1 MNKHESEVIMAQ
13 LMSERKTLRSI
24 GAVYEQAM
32 RDIDRKLRI
41 SDGKINTL
49 LSEIDDL
56 SDKEKS
62 SLQSQIYQRKF
73 QRSLKSQLNIMLKDL
88 TINQYSTV
96 NEHLKNSYHNGYIG
110 SLYNLNMQGIPL
122 LMPIDPYLVHRAIE
136 TDSKI
141 SEGLWQNLVDKT
153 DLFKRRIANHI
164 SRGIA
169 TAASYKDIA
178 VWLRVGTKASI
189 GRTMTVARTEGNRI
203 YNAAALDCG
212 KGAKKRGC
220 DLIKVWDCT
229 LDMKTRPT
237 HRECDGQIR
246 ELEESFKNA
255 NGEAKAPGQFG
266 IASEDINCRCA
277 VLIKPRWDVD
287 SRFTKRDN
295 QTGEL
300 KEFEGVKSYREF
312 KKRYWESVDK
322 SGESGIIKSSNNVKT
337 SGKYSEVFTKEQRQV
352 LDGYISKSP
361 DYIKNVYNANI
372 YSLYFGN
379 TQNTSSYFILAQG
392 VNYKKEVFD
401 AAFDVNASFD
411 SGIRSIF
418 HEQAHAIDSQL
429 HLRNTFKGKDV
440 EQMYSYCYKRNAYG
454 KALEK
459 DVDNALNAYMEDCR
473 QIVAKATERA
483 TKEVMSIDRKE
494 QTDFLEMFGLSK
506 EEIAQQ
512 IESDINKEIKKKT
525 IQYSGGVT
533 VPSNRAE
540 LERQFSNHIRTN
552 YSKDA
557 RICMSDTF
565 EGYFK
570 HVEFPFGSGHG
581 RSYWGIA
588 PFLKNTE
595 AFANMF
601 SSYIEGGESMQLYKK
616 YMPEATKVFE
626 EMLKGVM

>member
-1 MNKHESEVIMAQ
+1 
-13 LMSERKTLRSI
+13 MSEKQTLRTI
-24 GAVYEQAM
+24 QAVYKKALQDVEN
-32 RDIDRKLRI
+32 KLVI
-41 SDGKINTL
+41 SNGKINTL
-49 LSEIDDL
+49 LKDVDNL
-56 SDKEKS
+56 SDEEKS
-62 SLQSQIYQRKF
+62 ILQSQIYQRKF

-88 TINQYSTV
+88 EINQYRTV
-96 NEHLKNSYHNGYIG
+96 NDYLKASYHNGYIG
-110 SLYNLNMQGIPL
+110 SLYNINMQGMPII
-122 LMPIDPYLVHRAIE
+122 MPIDPYLVHRAIE
-136 TDSKI
+136 IDSKI
-141 SEGLWQNLVDKT
+141 KHGLYKNLVDKV
-153 DLFKRRIANHI
+153 DVFKRRIANDI

-169 TAASYKDIA
+169 SSTSYHDMAAWIRHDTKVS
-178 VWLRVGTKASI
+178 VGKSMRI
-189 GRTMTVARTEGNRI
+189 VRTEGNRV
-203 YNAAALDCG
+203 YNAATLDCG
-212 KGAKKRGC
+212 KGAKERGC
-220 DLIKVWDCT
+220 DLVKVWDST

-246 ELEESFKNA
+246 ELDESFKNA

-295 QTGEL
+295 ESKEL
-300 KEFEGVKSYREF
+300 KEFEGVKNYREF
-312 KKRYWESVDK
+312 KERYWESVDK

-379 TQNTSSYFILAQG
+379 TQNTSSYFNLAQG

-570 HVEFPFGSGHG
+570 HVEFPFDSGHG

-588 PFLKNTE
+588 PSLKNTE